1 MNRSELLERAEK
13 IVNGHREN
21 EYGSPER
28 NFQII
33 AQLWGAYIN
42 AACINGT
49 DFDFCITEEDVA
61 ALMILMKVA
70 RISSD
75 KQHIDS
81 WIDVIGYG
89 ACGGE
94 IATNGIP
101 EEMPEE
107 LKEASIAVELDP
119 LALVNAVVKKA
130 AEIKPGGSE
139 NED

>member
-1 MNRSELLERAEK
+1 MNRSELLEQAEK
-13 IVNGHREN
+13 IVNGHRED

-28 NFQII
+28 NFQTI

-42 AACINGT
+42 AACINGK
-49 DFDFCITEEDVA
+49 DYDFCITEEDVA

-75 KQHIDS
+75 KQHLDS

-94 IATNGIP
+94 IATGGSA
-101 EEMPEE
+101 EEMPAE
-107 LKEASIAVELDP
+107 LKEACFSVEIDP
-119 LALVNAVVKKA
+119 LALINALVKKA
-130 AEIKPGGSE
+130 DEIKPGGSE
-139 NED
+139 NDD

>member
-1 MNRSELLERAEK
+1 MNRSELLEQAEK
-13 IVNGHREN
+13 IVNGHRED

-28 NFQII
+28 NFQTI

-49 DFDFCITEEDVA
+49 DFDFCLTEEDVA

-75 KQHIDS
+75 RQHLDS
-81 WIDVIGYG
+81 WVDIAGYA

-94 IATNGIP
+94 IATGGST
-101 EEMPEE
+101 EEMPAE
-107 LKEASIAVELDP
+107 LKETCFSVELDP
-119 LALVNAVVKKA
+119 LALINAVVKKA
-130 AEIKPGGSE
+130 EEIKPGGSE